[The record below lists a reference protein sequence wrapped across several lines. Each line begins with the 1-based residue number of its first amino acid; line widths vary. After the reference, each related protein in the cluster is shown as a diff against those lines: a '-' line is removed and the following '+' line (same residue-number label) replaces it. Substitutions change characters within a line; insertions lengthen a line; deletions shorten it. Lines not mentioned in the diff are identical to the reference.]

1 MTFHVVSLP
10 HTQTTMEYEA
20 CAYTSKTRKFC
31 NMMKSLG
38 HKVYLYAS
46 EENEANV
53 DELITITTS
62 KGEVKTLKITDKT
75 KITKKTETLNKDS
88 LTKGA
93 KVTIFTTGEGD
104 SLSATR
110 IVVR

>member
-53 DELITITTS
+53 DELITIAP
-62 KGEVKTLKITDKT
+62 
-75 KITKKTETLNKDS
+75 KDDQQ
-88 LTKGA
+88 KW
-93 KVTIFTTGEGD
+93 FGD
-104 SLSATR
+104 NDFKQNFST
-110 IVVR
+110 